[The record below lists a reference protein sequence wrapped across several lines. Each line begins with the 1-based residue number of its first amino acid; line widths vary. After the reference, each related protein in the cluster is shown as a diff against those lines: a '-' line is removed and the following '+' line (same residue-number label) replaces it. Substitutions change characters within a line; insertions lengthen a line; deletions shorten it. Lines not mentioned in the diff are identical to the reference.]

1 MVKSPSC
8 RKTKEIM
15 NLYFISGLGADKRIF
30 QNLVLPE
37 VFRIY
42 YIEWVAVSENE
53 TMESYCRR
61 LSSQI
66 NQQEPFSLV
75 GVSFG
80 GVIAVE
86 LAKLL
91 SPVQTVLVSSFC
103 YKEEVP
109 WFYILIGKS
118 GIYKMLPPRILLRPN
133 NIAFRLFGA
142 YKPEIKILLK
152 NILEDTDPAFFEWA
166 IRQLFSWDNHWK
178 PANLIRI
185 HGTADKI
192 LPYKKIMG
200 AIPVKGGEH
209 LMVYSKSAI
218 VSQILTEK
226 LRIV

>member
-1 MVKSPSC
+1 
-8 RKTKEIM
+8 M

-37 VFRIY
+37 VFKIC
-42 YIEWVAVSENE
+42 YIEWVTVSENE
-53 TMESYCRR
+53 SMESYCRR

-75 GVSFG
+75 GLSFG
-80 GVIAVE
+80 GVIATE
-86 LAKLL
+86 LSKFL
-91 SPVQTVLVSSFC
+91 SPVQTVLISSFC
-103 YKEEVP
+103 FKKEVP
-109 WFYILIGKS
+109 WFYILLGNS
-118 GIYKMLPPRILLRPN
+118 GIYKILPPRFLLKPN

-142 YKPEIKILLK
+142 YKPEIKNLLT

-178 PANLIRI
+178 PANLLRI

-192 LPYKKIMG
+192 LPYKKIMN
-200 AIPVKGGEH
+200 AIPVKEGEH

-218 VSQILTEK
+218 VSQILAEN
-226 LRIV
+226 LLA

>member
-1 MVKSPSC
+1 
-8 RKTKEIM
+8 M

-37 VFRIY
+37 VFKIY

-53 TMESYCRR
+53 SMESYCKR

-75 GVSFG
+75 GLSFG
-80 GVIAVE
+80 GVIATE
-86 LAKLL
+86 LSKFL
-91 SPVQTVLVSSFC
+91 SPVQTVLISSFC
-103 YKEEVP
+103 FKKEVP
-109 WFYILIGKS
+109 WFYILLGNS
-118 GIYKMLPPRILLRPN
+118 GIYKILPPRFLLKPN

-142 YKPEIKILLK
+142 YKPEIKNLLT

-178 PANLIRI
+178 PANLLRI

-192 LPYKKIMG
+192 LPYKKIMN
-200 AIPVKGGEH
+200 AIPVKEGEH

-218 VSQILTEK
+218 VSQILAEN
-226 LRIV
+226 LLA

>member
-1 MVKSPSC
+1 
-8 RKTKEIM
+8 M

-37 VFRIY
+37 VFKIY

-53 TMESYCRR
+53 SMESYCKR

-75 GVSFG
+75 GLSFG
-80 GVIAVE
+80 GVIATE
-86 LAKLL
+86 LSKFL
-91 SPVQTVLVSSFC
+91 SPVQTVLISSFC
-103 YKEEVP
+103 SKKEVP
-109 WFYILIGKS
+109 WFYILLGNS
-118 GIYKMLPPRILLRPN
+118 GIYKILPPRFLLKPN

-142 YKPEIKILLK
+142 YKPEIKNLLT

-178 PANLIRI
+178 PANLLRI

-192 LPYKKIMG
+192 LPYKKIMN
-200 AIPVKGGEH
+200 AIPVKEGEH

-218 VSQILTEK
+218 VSQILAEN
-226 LRIV
+226 LLA